1 SGKLFLIGPT
11 TGIAGIFRGPFY
23 YYLIAPF
30 YLLGG
35 GDPVYPAVFL
45 SALSVG
51 AIWVLY
57 HIAARY
63 LDKVSAILVV
73 VLSSFSFFIV
83 MASRWLS
90 NPTPMLFLSAFLVWM
105 VVLVTKGKR
114 WAWVAISL
122 IIGLS
127 IFHFGSAGEI
137 FYIPAILMFALWQR
151 KNLPNMK
158 IFLLSVL
165 VFISTIIPQVIFDIR
180 HEGILRSNISNFVVK
195 EKSFGMPTLEEA
207 KDKLTLYSNIVTSE
221 IFHTRG
227 DRELA
232 ILITF
237 LILFLIFFPIL
248 IKKDIVK
255 ILCLLLLSVGIGL
268 FFFKGN
274 EGVVYDYYLTG
285 YYLFPI
291 FLLAILLA
299 HLWKFK
305 FGKIFVIYFL
315 YLFLT
320 NNLSV
325 TWYRLSDKGDNEN
338 SVAYLNQKK
347 AIDWIYDNSK
357 GEKFNIDVYVPPV
370 VPYAYDYLFLW
381 YGGELKGRIPEK
393 ENSSLLYTI
402 SEVDPP
408 HPERLGA
415 WVKRQEGIAK
425 IEASSRFGGITVE
438 RRRRI

>member
-1 SGKLFLIGPT
+1 M
-11 TGIAGIFRGPFY
+11 
-23 YYLIAPF
+23 
-30 YLLGG
+30 
-35 GDPVYPAVFL
+35 

-63 LDKVSAILVV
+63 LDKTSAILVI

-90 NPTPMLFLSAFLVWM
+90 NPTPMLFLSALLVWM
-105 VVLVTKGKR
+105 MALVTKGKK
-114 WAWVAISL
+114 WSWIVITF
-122 IIGLS
+122 IIGAS

-137 FYIPAILMFALWQR
+137 FYIPAILIFALWQR

-165 VFISTIIPQVIFDIR
+165 VFISTISPQVIFDIR

-195 EKSFGMPTLEEA
+195 EKSFGVSTFEGA
-207 KDKLTLYSNIVTSE
+207 RDKLTLYSNIVTSE

-237 LILFLIFFPIL
+237 LILSLIFLPTL

-268 FFFKGN
+268 FFFRGN

-291 FLLAILLA
+291 FLLAIFLA

-325 TWYRLSDKGDNEN
+325 TWYKLSDKGDNEN

-347 AIDWIYDNSK
+347 AINWIYDNSK

-370 VPYAYDYLFLW
+370 VPYAYDYLFVW
-381 YGGELKGRIPEK
+381 YGGRTHGRTPEK
-393 ENSSLLYTI
+393 ESVPLLYTI

-408 HPERLGA
+408 HPERLET
-415 WVKRQEGIAK
+415 WQTRQKGIGK
-425 IEASSRFGGITVE
+425 IETEVRYGGITVQ
-438 RRRRI
+438 RRIRVPEVLNENDF